1 MAPSLTELLNQTYRP
16 RILVVGDVLLDRYLW
31 GDVDRISPE
40 APIPVF
46 KVGREEHRL
55 GGAGSVTTMLAALDS
70 DVALAAVV
78 GEDPEGRVTREL
90 LEETGVGT
98 GAVVTTPDRVSTL
111 KERLLGRT
119 HSRHPQQMI
128 RVDRE
133 QSDPIGAELAGR
145 LLAAIEEQLG
155 ATDLVMISDYDKGVC
170 AGEFVPRVVELARR
184 RNLPVVADP
193 VRDVDYS
200 RYRGCRCITPNRLE
214 ASLALGME
222 IVTPEDGLAAA
233 RRLLDFGIESV
244 MVTLDRDGIAWAD
257 RQGNERLFLI
267 RPRQVYDIT
276 GAGDMVLSTLGY
288 AMASGVA
295 WDRTVELA
303 NLAGGLEVE
312 RLGVMPVTRRELL
325 AALNNGGYA
334 PTQKIVSI
342 GELLAALERRRR
354 EDQKVVMTNG
364 CFDLLHPGHVASLR
378 EARKHGDLLVV
389 GLNSDRS
396 IREIKGPDRPVVDQQ
411 GRAEMLAALACVDY
425 VVIFDEAS
433 VAPLVGQVL
442 PDVLAKS
449 AQYSHEQVVSHE
461 IVEAAGGRV
470 VRVPMRGNY
479 STTELARRA
488 AGMPKDRSQTIPLD
502 ANDDTLST
510 LRPQGGAASG
520 DRRKRA

>member
-1 MAPSLTELLNQTYRP
+1 MAASLPELFGQTFRP
-16 RILVVGDVLLDRYLW
+16 RILVVGDVMLDRYLW

-70 DVALAAVV
+70 DVALATVV
-78 GEDPEGRVTREL
+78 GKDPEGRATREL
-90 LEETGVGT
+90 LEETGVDT
-98 GAVVTTPDRVSTL
+98 RAVIATPDRVSTL

-133 QSDPIGAELAGR
+133 QSNPIDAELAER
-145 LLAAIEEQLG
+145 LLAAIEAQSD

-170 AGEFVPRVVELARR
+170 AGELIPRIVELASR
-184 RNLPVVADP
+184 RNLSVVADP

-200 RYRGCRCITPNRLE
+200 RYRGCKCITPNRME

-222 IVTPEDGLAAA
+222 IVTPEDGLEAA
-233 RRLLDFGIESV
+233 RRLLEFGIESA
-244 MVTLDRDGIAWAD
+244 MVTLDCDGIAWAD
-257 RQGNERLFLI
+257 RDGNNRLFPI

-295 WDRTVELA
+295 WDRIVELA

-342 GELLAALERRRR
+342 EELQAALERRRR
-354 EDQKVVMTNG
+354 ERQKVVMTNG
-364 CFDLLHPGHVASLR
+364 CFDLLHPGHIASLQ
-378 EARKHGDLLVV
+378 EARKYGDLLVV

-396 IREIKGPDRPVVDQQ
+396 IREFKGPNRPVIDQR

-449 AQYSHEQVVSHE
+449 AQYSHEQVVGHE

-470 VRVPMRGNY
+470 VRVPMRGAY
-479 STTELARRA
+479 STTELVQRA
-488 AGMPKDRSQTIPLD
+488 AGTTDERTQTIPLD
-502 ANDDTLST
+502 ANDDTLPT
-510 LRPQGGAASG
+510 VRPQGGAASG